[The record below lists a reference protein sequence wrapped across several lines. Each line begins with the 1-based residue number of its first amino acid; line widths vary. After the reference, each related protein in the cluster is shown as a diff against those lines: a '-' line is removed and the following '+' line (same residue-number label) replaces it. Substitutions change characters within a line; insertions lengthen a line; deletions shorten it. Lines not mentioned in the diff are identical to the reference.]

1 MSSQSSHPNF
11 LLYFQKMLVDSRL
24 ETEQNVESGPALRA
38 AFRNILI
45 QGPPRTGSDIRLD
58 GILAAGAAKRR
69 PVSR

>member
-11 LLYFQKMLVDSRL
+11 LLYFQKMLVNSRF
-24 ETEQNVESGPALRA
+24 ETEQNVESGHARA
-38 AFRNILI
+38 VFRDILI